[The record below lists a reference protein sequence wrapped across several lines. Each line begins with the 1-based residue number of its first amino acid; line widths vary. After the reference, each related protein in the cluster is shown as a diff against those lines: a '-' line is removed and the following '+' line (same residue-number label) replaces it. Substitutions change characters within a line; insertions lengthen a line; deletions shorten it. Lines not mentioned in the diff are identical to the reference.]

1 MMKNN
6 VGKQQMTIT
15 EIPHDDAISSQTEK
29 LCKVSTLK
37 EKKKI
42 PTPNNILIYKN
53 IRDIA

>member
-1 MMKNN
+1 MKNN

-37 EKKKI
+37 EKKKSQH
-42 PTPNNILIYKN
+42 LITYWY
-53 IRDIA
+53 IRISEI

>member
-15 EIPHDDAISSQTEK
+15 EIPHDDAVCSQTEK

-42 PTPNNILIYKN
+42 PTPNNILI
-53 IRDIA
+53 